1 MRKHSIHAMGVA
13 LGAAA
18 LSLLVGCGRDESNL
32 TYEEM
37 KPEDIIV
44 QVNSN
49 ILRKS
54 EMQRFYRMNQSYLQ
68 TLKGGNEIQVANQ
81 RIRSDMLNYAP
92 QFVEQM
98 LLVDDAKR
106 NRVLTPSQVVERV
119 EAKIEET
126 AKAKK
131 MTKEEFLNQFED
143 AAWFARKTAE
153 TRVWINAHVAT
164 NIPPKY
170 ELTRSMVSNY
180 VNFINAET
188 AAVSATN
195 AWKKA
200 KLDEIRK
207 GVIAGKMSFT
217 NEAARLSEDDWNLG
231 DRERTEIDFGSE
243 LRNQIFSVPG
253 GIVLEPVEE
262 DEGYRLIQVAKVIPG
277 TKDSKG
283 RLVDREKRRI
293 YQIYL
298 TKEDYPV
305 PMSEHEA
312 TLELL
317 HQFQTKALA
326 ERIEWLKTNG
336 ENTVVWPHGQNL
348 WKKERKEK

>member
-1 MRKHSIHAMGVA
+1 MRMLSSKVA
-13 LGAAA
+13 LVTSSAA
-18 LSLLVGCGRDESNL
+18 LLSILIGCGRDEANL
-32 TYEEM
+32 TYAEM
-37 KPEDIIV
+37 SPEDIIV

-54 EMQRFYRMNQSYLQ
+54 EMQRFYRMNMAYVN
-68 TLKGGNEIQVANQ
+68 TLKGGNAIQEAQ
-81 RIRSDMLNYAP
+81 RRIKDDMLAYAP

-106 NRVLTPSQVVERV
+106 NKVLTPEEVAKRV
-119 EAKIEET
+119 EEKIEEG

-131 MTKEEFLNQFED
+131 MTKEAFLNQFED

-153 TRVWINAHVAT
+153 TRIWINAHVAT

-188 AAVSATN
+188 AAVTATN

-200 KLDEIRK
+200 KLAEIRK
-207 GVIAGKMSFT
+207 GVIAGRMSFT
-217 NEAARLSEDDWNLG
+217 NEAARLSAEDWNLG
-231 DRERTEIDFGSE
+231 DLERTEIDFGAE

-253 GIVLEPVEE
+253 GIVLEPIED

-277 TKDSKG
+277 TKDAKG

-298 TKEDYPV
+298 EKEDYPLQ
-305 PMSEHEA
+305 MSEHEA
-312 TLELL
+312 TLELH
-317 HQFQTKALA
+317 HQFLTKAIA
-326 ERIEWLKTNG
+326 ERVEWLKTNG

-348 WKKERKEK
+348 WKKEK